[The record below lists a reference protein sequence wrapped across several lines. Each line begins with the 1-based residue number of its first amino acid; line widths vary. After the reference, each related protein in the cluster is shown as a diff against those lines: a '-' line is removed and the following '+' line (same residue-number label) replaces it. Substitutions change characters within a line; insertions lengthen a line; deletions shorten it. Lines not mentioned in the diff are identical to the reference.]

1 MFVIILSHNAE
12 METHMQESILQTRC
26 MVLEFIDSAMD
37 IVTRELGTKE
47 ASKGLECTPLGM
59 ERHNLVIGKMGF
71 LMLPFLKIAIQGL
84 LMLSAMLRF
93 SLQSR

>member
-1 MFVIILSHNAE
+1 
-12 METHMQESILQTRC
+12 MQESILQTRC
-26 MVLEFIDSAMD
+26 MALEFIGLAMD

-47 ASKGLECTPLGM
+47 IGKGLVCTLLGM
-59 ERHNLVIGKMGF
+59 ERHSLVIGKMVF
-71 LMLPFLKIAIQGL
+71 LMCPVLKVAIQGL